1 MRLTTTAP
9 RLHVGVGRSINRR
22 GLTAGFLSLFKR
34 DVIVKQGLVLLALG
48 IVLGIWPQIS
58 QAGFVTFVATLTG
71 VETPGGGNSNV
82 ILVGSGTGFAQVDFD
97 IVARQMR
104 VQAIFAGLSG
114 NTTVAHIHG
123 PTAAPGVGTAGVMT
137 TTPSFPGFPTGVTFG
152 TYDQLFDTSL
162 ASTYRAAF
170 VTASG
175 GVAGAE
181 ATLYASLLAGTA
193 YLNVHSTTFPSGE
206 ISGFLNAVP
215 EPASLTSLAIGAVG
229 LLLARRRFVKRK

>member
-1 MRLTTTAP
+1 M
-9 RLHVGVGRSINRR
+9 
-22 GLTAGFLSLFKR
+22 
-34 DVIVKQGLVLLALG
+34 KQGLVLLALG
-48 IVLGIWPQIS
+48 IVLGICPQIS

-97 IVARQMR
+97 IVAHQMR
-104 VQAIFAGLSG
+104 VQVSFSGLSG

-152 TYDQLFDTSL
+152 TYEQLFDTSL
-162 ASTYRAAF
+162 ASTYRAGF
-170 VTASG
+170 ISASG
-175 GVAGAE
+175 GTVAQAE
-181 ATLYASLLAGTA
+181 ARLYSSLQAGTA
-193 YLNVHSTTFPSGE
+193 YFNIHSSTFPGGE
-206 ISGFLNAVP
+206 ISGFLYTP

>member
-1 MRLTTTAP
+1 M
-9 RLHVGVGRSINRR
+9 
-22 GLTAGFLSLFKR
+22 
-34 DVIVKQGLVLLALG
+34 KQGLVLLALG
-48 IVLGIWPQIS
+48 IVLGICPQTS
-58 QAGFVTFVATLTG
+58 QAGFITFFANLGPEVSGAT
-71 VETPGGGNSNV
+71 
-82 ILVGSGTGFAQVDFD
+82 GTGFAEVGFD
-97 IVARQMR
+97 IVAHRMR
-104 VQAIFAGLSG
+104 VQFSFSGMSG

-170 VTASG
+170 INSSG
-175 GVAGAE
+175 GTVPQAE
-181 ATLYASLLAGTA
+181 AALLSYLMAGSA
-193 YLNVHSTTFPSGE
+193 YFNVHSQTYPGGE
-206 ISGFLNAVP
+206 ITGFLNAVP

>member
-1 MRLTTTAP
+1 M
-9 RLHVGVGRSINRR
+9 
-22 GLTAGFLSLFKR
+22 
-34 DVIVKQGLVLLALG
+34 KQGLVLLALG
-48 IVLGIWPQIS
+48 IVLGICPQIS

-97 IVARQMR
+97 IVAHQMR
-104 VQAIFAGLSG
+104 VQVSFSGLSG

-162 ASTYRAAF
+162 ASTYRAGF
-170 VTASG
+170 ISASG
-175 GVAGAE
+175 GTVAQAE
-181 ATLYASLLAGTA
+181 ARLYSSLQAGTA
-193 YLNVHSTTFPSGE
+193 YFNIHSSTFPGGE
-206 ISGFLNAVP
+206 ISGFLYTP

>member
-1 MRLTTTAP
+1 M
-9 RLHVGVGRSINRR
+9 
-22 GLTAGFLSLFKR
+22 
-34 DVIVKQGLVLLALG
+34 KQGLVLLALG
-48 IVLGIWPQIS
+48 IVLGICPQIS

-82 ILVGSGTGFAQVDFD
+82 ILVGSGTGFAQVSFD

-104 VQAIFAGLSG
+104 VQVSFSGLSG

-137 TTPSFPGFPTGVTFG
+137 TTPSFPGFPSGAGVTSG

-162 ASTYRAAF
+162 SSTYRALF
-170 VTASG
+170 ITANG
-175 GVAGAE
+175 GTPAGAE
-181 ATLYASLLAGTA
+181 AALYSSLQAGTA
-193 YLNVHSTTFPSGE
+193 YFNIHSSTFPGGE